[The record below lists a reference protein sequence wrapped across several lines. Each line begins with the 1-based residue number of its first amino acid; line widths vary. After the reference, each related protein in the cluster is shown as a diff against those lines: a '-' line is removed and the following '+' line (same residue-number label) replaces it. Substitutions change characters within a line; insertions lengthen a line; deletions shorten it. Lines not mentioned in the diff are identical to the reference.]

1 MKKRLLSLTLI
12 AALCLSL
19 LPATALAADGD
30 TVYVGGVALTYSEST
45 PVYATTDESGN
56 VIKEGASANNYNIK
70 WDGNTL
76 TLKGAYI
83 TEEVSTPGLSSPV
96 EGAAIGVYNQ
106 SGDANLTI
114 TLEGTNT
121 IKDVS
126 AAIHVFAPSGSASLT
141 ITGDGILSASSGF
154 NPGIRVQSNTGNGTL
169 AITGAKVT
177 ASSSYSSNGV
187 QIRCGDSSNASLT
200 VNGGSLTAT
209 GSGATFA
216 GIIMQFGSSTSGS
229 GTPTVTVSDNAIVRA
244 NGSAGG
250 ITSNSFA
257 EVQTAAGTG
266 ESGGIVFDNGTGTVY
281 GNVTLQEDLTI
292 GEDESLNI
300 PSGASL
306 TIDSSATLTNKGTV
320 TNSGT
325 LTNNGT
331 INNSGTLPEDI
342 GGAVNH
348 APSITTG
355 ATLPAGTV
363 GTTYSQTLVASGT
376 ETILWKLDSGS
387 SLPNGLSLS
396 GNTITGT
403 PSESGNFEFTITA
416 KNNVGSDS
424 QEFSLTI
431 NAAIAPSITTQPQAQ
446 TVTEGGTATFS
457 VAASGSGTLTYQW
470 QQSTDGGN
478 SWADIPNATGA
489 SYTITGATAEMSGTQ
504 YHCVVKG
511 DGGET
516 TSSAATLTVR
526 PYEPPY
532 TGKYSYEIVS
542 DVGENGTIDVD
553 RYATEG
559 DQVTITVSS
568 DEAYL
573 LDDLTVTS
581 GGRDVALTDNGDGT
595 YTFTMPSG
603 DVAITATFAEDPN
616 WEEPEDPATDVSEI
630 FTDVPVNH
638 WAQAAIQYVYDN
650 GLMTGVSDSEFAPE
664 ATTTRAMIV
673 SMLARLENV
682 TSAADAGF
690 ADVAADDWYA
700 TAVNWAAANG
710 IVSGIS
716 DNTFAPNDPITREQL
731 AAMLM
736 NVAQWKGQDTS
747 ARADLS
753 DYTDAPSTW
762 ASEAV
767 QWAVAEGLLAGVT
780 DDQLQPQGQATR
792 AQVAAILQRF
802 LEA

>member
-19 LPATALAADGD
+19 FPTGAAPALAAAPKNQ
-30 TVYVGGVALTYSEST
+30 VIYVGGQNVTSGGYW
-45 PVYATTDESGN
+45 TTDSEGN
-56 VIKEGASANNYNIK
+56 VTSAGATQSSDNYIHYDTEDNI
-70 WDGNTL
+70 L
-76 TLKGAYI
+76 TLHNATIKTALEFGDKPPNSLI
-83 TEEVSTPGLSSPV
+83 FR
-96 EGAAIGVYNQ
+96 AAIGVLNQ
-106 SGDANLTI
+106 SGNAELTI
-114 TLEGTNT
+114 ELEGDNT
-121 IKDVS
+121 IAEVGKGIYVLDS
-126 AAIHVFAPSGSASLT
+126 STGGATLT
-141 ITGDGILSASSGF
+141 ITGSGSLDASGNSYGIL
-154 NPGIRVQSNTGNGTL
+154 VQSNSGDATLNIQNAEVEATVSTSGSTG
-169 AITGAKVT
+169 VM
-177 ASSSYSSNGV
+177 V
-187 QIRCGDSSNASLT
+187 QADNSCDASLT
-200 VNGGSLTAT
+200 VKGGSLTA
-209 GSGATFA
+209 SERK
-216 GIIMQFGSSTSGS
+216 GILFPE
-229 GTPTVTVSDNAIVRA
+229 GTPQLTVDNSTIVRA
-244 NGSAGG
+244 
-250 ITSNSFA
+250 
-257 EVQTAAGTG
+257 
-266 ESGGIVFDNGTGTVY
+266 SGGIASGTNENEPVATEGTGIVFNDKVGTVY

-292 GEDESLNI
+292 GEGESLNI
-300 PSGASL
+300 PNGASL
-306 TIDSSATLTNKGTV
+306 TIDSSATLTNEGTV
-320 TNSGT
+320 TNCGT

-331 INNSGTLPEDI
+331 INNSGTLPDNI
-342 GGAVNH
+342 GGAVNQ
-348 APSITTG
+348 APSITTD

-376 ETILWKLDSGS
+376 ETISWELDSES
-387 SLPNGLSLS
+387 SLPTGLSLS

-424 QEFSLTI
+424 QKFSLTI
-431 NAAIAPSITTQPQAQ
+431 NAAAPTITTQPQAQ
-446 TVTEGGTATFS
+446 TVTEGGTATFT

-526 PYEPPY
+526 SYEPPY

-542 DVGENGTIDVD
+542 NVGENGTIDVD

-559 DQVTITVSS
+559 DQVTITVSP

-616 WEEPEDPATDVSEI
+616 WEEPEDPSTDVSEI
-630 FTDVPVNH
+630 FTDVPANH

-673 SMLARLENV
+673 SMLARMENV

-690 ADVAADDWYA
+690 ADVAAGDWYA
-700 TAVNWAAANG
+700 TAVNWAASEG

-716 DNTFAPNDPITREQL
+716 DDTFAPNTAITREQL

-736 NVAQWKGQDTS
+736 KYAQYKGLDTT

-792 AQVAAILQRF
+792 AQVAAIMQRF
-802 LEA
+802 LENVCA